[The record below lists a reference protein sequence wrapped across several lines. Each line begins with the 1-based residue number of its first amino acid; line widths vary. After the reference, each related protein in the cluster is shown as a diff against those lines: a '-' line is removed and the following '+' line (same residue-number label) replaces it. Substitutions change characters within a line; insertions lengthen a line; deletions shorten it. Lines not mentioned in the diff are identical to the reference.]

1 MPFAV
6 MREAECSKGNENER
20 QQEKVL
26 QANKLRYNEVTFLEM
41 QIQYDALNI
50 LTYSILNGN
59 MWNKTA
65 KISS

>member
-1 MPFAV
+1 